1 MGTRLGDP
9 LMKIGDMVR
18 FTTVKHN
25 HLTGIILE
33 VVVEEFPGRYR
44 ILTSLGRV
52 ETWLGFNFVVIS

>member
-1 MGTRLGDP
+1 LGDH
-9 LMKIGDMVR
+9 LVKIGDMVR

>member
-1 MGTRLGDP
+1 MGTRLGDSLVKP
-9 LMKIGDMVR
+9 GDMVR

>member
-1 MGTRLGDP
+1 
-9 LMKIGDMVR
+9 MKPGDMVR

-33 VVVEEFPGRYR
+33 VVVEEFPRRYR

-52 ETWLGFNFVVIS
+52 ETCLGLARFFVVIP

>member
-1 MGTRLGDP
+1 
-9 LMKIGDMVR
+9 MKPGDMVR

-33 VVVEEFPGRYR
+33 VEVEEYPGRYR

-52 ETWLGFNFVVIS
+52 ETWLGFNFVVIR